1 MWAKN
6 SWKNYPIKQQPI
18 YPDQEEMNRVL
29 ARLEKLPPLVF
40 AGEVRN
46 LQKSLARVCKKEAFL
61 LQGGDCAESFE
72 NFVAVNIRD
81 MFKIL
86 LQMAIVLTFA
96 GGCPVIKI
104 GRIAGQF
111 AKPRSSDFEELDG
124 ISLPSYRG
132 DIINGFE
139 FSEQA
144 RIPDPHRMLEAY
156 YQSAITLNLLRGF
169 AKGGLADLHEVHRW
183 NLGFLKKSELHK
195 QYTDISEKISQ
206 ALAFMEAC
214 GINTSNTPSLREVS
228 VYTSHEALLLPYE
241 EALTRVDS
249 LSGEIYDCSAHM
261 LWIGERTR
269 ALDEAHVHFLSGVK
283 NPLGVKI
290 GPSASA
296 DDIIALANV
305 LNPNNEEG
313 RLNII
318 IRMGADKIINNLP
331 KIFSKLKSEG
341 LNLVYSIDPMH
352 GNTVKAGNFKTRE
365 FDKIMQ
371 EVRSFFEI
379 AISEGVY
386 PGGVHLEMTGKDVTE
401 CTGGASNVTAQSLED
416 RYETQCDPRL
426 NADQALELAF
436 LIADLVKKTRK

>member
-1 MWAKN
+1 MWTKN

-72 NFVAVNIRD
+72 NFGAVNIRD

-96 GGCPVIKI
+96 GGCPVVKI

-111 AKPRSSDFEELDG
+111 AKPRSSDFEELNG

-156 YQSAITLNLLRGF
+156 YQSATTLNLLRGF

-183 NLGFLKKSELHK
+183 NLVFKKSELHK

-269 ALDEAHVHFLSGVK
+269 ALDEAHVHFLRGVK

-436 LIADLVKKTRK
+436 LIADLVKKARK